1 MQGHSDVLQKGE
13 VDTPE
18 QVAHEGPGAISEES
32 AAVLPLHY

>member
-13 VDTPE
+13 ADTPE
-18 QVAHEGPGAISEES
+18 QAAYEGPGAISEKS

>member
-13 VDTPE
+13 ADTPE
-18 QVAHEGPGAISEES
+18 QAAHEGPGAISEKS